1 MRKSLY
7 YSLITLLCA
16 GSFYSCS
23 DDDNSTPVIGIKEVK
38 ITPADEAIAVSMY
51 GRYNTFTLE
60 NTDDSIDVDVPKEA
74 LKNAQMEVITTVAAN
89 IQAFCNGE
97 PINGP
102 VTVDA
107 TQPIN
112 VEVRGYNQSHTYTI
126 KVVQATTI
134 ASGDEPRLKSTDMR
148 KMGINPSAYDFD
160 VAVFNDKF
168 YAITSAKVNDLIEY
182 QLYESENGV
191 KWNEVSYN
199 CVDSENNP
207 CTIGGRGARLAVWNN
222 RLYVIGGG
230 RYDGVDKY
238 GYGPEVSWGTPT
250 VSNWRSFSTE
260 DGINFKVD
268 TIGIEYKS
276 QNDKLVRRIPTPTSY
291 PNVFAYGNK
300 IFYQGGYSGQVFGM
314 WQFNAQF
321 YATTDGK
328 NWDSVTNNISLG
340 NIHKSAYFTFKGKL
354 WCVGGFKNFLSTSNI
369 SANIYSTTDG
379 ENWTLETSEPAFG
392 KLSGMG
398 VAATDDVIYLF
409 GGEYYNEENK
419 RVLSDKI
426 YRSTDGINWELVE
439 NISAKYTARLSP
451 AIVVKDNEAYL
462 FGRYSKATSD
472 NYAYP
477 VDNDVLFDTYVIS
490 LK

>member
-1 MRKSLY
+1 
-7 YSLITLLCA
+7 
-16 GSFYSCS
+16 
-23 DDDNSTPVIGIKEVK
+23 
-38 ITPADEAIAVSMY
+38 
-51 GRYNTFTLE
+51 
-60 NTDDSIDVDVPKEA
+60 
-74 LKNAQMEVITTVAAN
+74 
-89 IQAFCNGE
+89 
-97 PINGP
+97 
-102 VTVDA
+102 
-107 TQPIN
+107 
-112 VEVRGYNQSHTYTI
+112 
-126 KVVQATTI
+126 
-134 ASGDEPRLKSTDMR
+134 MR

-160 VAVFNDKF
+160 VTVFNDKF

-230 RYDGVDKY
+230 RYDGADKY
-238 GYGPEVSWGTPT
+238 GYGPEVSWGSPT

-268 TIGIEYKS
+268 TIGIEYKK
-276 QNDKLVRRIPTPTSY
+276 QDDKFVRRIPTPTSY

-300 IFYQGGYSGQVFGM
+300 IFYQGGYAGQVFGM

-328 NWDSVTNNISLG
+328 NWDSVTDNISLK
-340 NIHKSAYFTFKGKL
+340 NLHKSAYFTFKGKL
-354 WCVGGFKNFLSTSNI
+354 WCVGGFKNYLSTSNI

-451 AIVVKDNEAYL
+451 AVVVKDNEAYL